1 MHPKKLIALKLQ
13 TSFQKRAYC
22 ARCSLRRILSVL
34 LALAVATAAL
44 AVPPPSRD
52 GKLTLNVKNI
62 TVKELL
68 QTIEKQSR
76 YTFVYNN
83 SDLDTSRRVS
93 LDVTDASVETV
104 IAQAIPGVAVSVRG
118 AQVVLVRRAAGKSR
132 PDVKITGTVR
142 DTDGVPLIGATL
154 IVEGTTLGTST
165 GVNGEYA
172 LNVPANGR
180 IVCSYLG
187 YDAVTEAVNARTR
200 IDFRLRAAANS
211 IEDVVVTALGITRKE
226 KSLGYAVSKIGSDD
240 ITNNASGNWLSG
252 MAGKV
257 AGLNL
262 DQSSAGPGGSVRVT
276 LRGEGSLSYNNN
288 TALFVVDGVPIGS
301 GMDSNSSSGSYESN
315 DAPIDYGNGAGDI
328 NPDDVESIS
337 VLKGPAATALYGSR
351 AANGAVIIT
360 TKSGRKQK
368 GLGVTFTTSVTF
380 DKAGYWPDFQ
390 YEYGAGDYRKTTIN
404 NGHMTNGLNPDEY
417 SFYTVDADH
426 SDTGKKVNAFA
437 SRYQFGEKIQGQM
450 RYMYASYDPATDTYT
465 RMPYK
470 VYDWYKGFFQT
481 GVTYT
486 NSLAVDASDG
496 HGSSLRVSIKDTRN
510 DWIVPNTG
518 FTTQNFGVSAVSKR
532 NKYIEAGVKLNYYR
546 KNSDN
551 LPVGGYSNSSPLKT
565 LLWQPVSASARDA
578 YNEWKSGRLIDY
590 YSGVDTSVKLINGS
604 MDNPYFIV
612 YDCLN
617 TQSRDRV
624 YGNASVTGHI
634 IPGRLLVTLR
644 SGLDFSSDFRTQC
657 KPQYTH
663 AYLDGMYREQTI
675 RSMELNNDFLVSYHD
690 TFGQLSLN
698 ASLGGNNMLY
708 KYHNSRQ
715 TANML
720 EEPNVFILQ
729 NVNGT
734 LDFANT
740 RKTKSINSFY
750 GLVSLG
756 WRDMLFLDV
765 TGRNDWSSTLAP
777 GYNSYFYPSVSAS
790 VLLDEVFKLHDKAKW
805 IDMLKVRGSWAN
817 VGNDTEPYQLWGAY
831 ANSSVFT
838 GAYGLPGSTKN
849 YTLKPENVES
859 WELGFEGHF
868 LQNRVSF
875 DFAYYDS
882 ETTNQIINVPSD
894 WATGASSMVINAG
907 CVRNRGI
914 ELAARFRPVSTKN
927 WRWDIDVNWSKN
939 WNELVELAPGVNVWQ
954 LNASNTIG
962 SKVFIYAY
970 PGGELGRIYG
980 YGLQTAPEGAFYY
993 DADGRKVDC
1002 SGQHIVDAATGNPVL
1017 DATNLKDLGSIYPQ
1031 WKAGLTTSLRYKG
1044 LTLTASFAASY
1055 GGRAYSLTNSILSYM
1070 GKLTNSLEGRYDGLV
1085 HPGVNVSAD
1094 GVYSPNSTITTDAV
1108 DYYNTVIYPRG
1119 NTESNVFDTS
1129 YLKLKELRVEYLL
1142 PRSLCAKTKVFQ
1154 NVSLSFFVT
1163 NVFCITNFPQFDP
1176 EVASLSG
1183 SSLYRGVETGAYP
1196 MTRSYG
1202 FSLKLGF

>member
-1 MHPKKLIALKLQ
+1 ML
-13 TSFQKRAYC
+13 T
-22 ARCSLRRILSVL
+22 L
-34 LALAVATAAL
+34 LALVTVAGAIAAPPL
-44 AVPPPSRD
+44 ARD
-52 GKLTLNVKNI
+52 GKLTLNVRDVTLKA
-62 TVKELL
+62 LL
-68 QTIEKQSR
+68 QTIEKQTE
-76 YTFVYNN
+76 YTFVYNH
-83 SDLDTSRRVS
+83 SDFDSSRRVS
-93 LDVTDASVETV
+93 LDVTNATVEDV
-104 IAQAIPGVAVSVRG
+104 IAQAIPDVTVSLRG
-118 AQVVLVRRAAGKSR
+118 KQVILVRKSAGKSL
-132 PDVKITGTVR
+132 PTVKISGAVL
-142 DTDGVPLIGATL
+142 DSEGAPLIGATL

-165 GVNGEYA
+165 DAKGEYT
-172 LNVPANGR
+172 LQVPADSR
-180 IVCSYLG
+180 ITCSYLG
-187 YDAVTEAVNARTR
+187 YDSATEAVNARTR
-200 IDFRLRAAANS
+200 IDFRLQATANS

-226 KSLGYAVSKIGSDD
+226 KSLGYAVTKIGSDD

-276 LRGEGSLSYNNN
+276 LRGEGSLSYGNN

-301 GMDSNSSSGSYESN
+301 SMDSNSSSGSYESD

-351 AANGAVIIT
+351 AANGAIIIT
-360 TKSGRKQK
+360 TKSGRKQR
-368 GLGVTFTTSVTF
+368 GIGVTFTTSVTF
-380 DKAGYWPDFQ
+380 DKPGYWPDFQ
-390 YEYGAGDYRKTTIN
+390 NKYGAGDFRKTTIN

-426 SDTGKKVNAFA
+426 SDTGQRVNAFH

-450 RYMYASYDPATDTYT
+450 RYMYASFDPETGTYT
-465 RMPYK
+465 RLPYE
-470 VYDWYKGFFQT
+470 VCDWYKGFFRT

-496 HGSSLRVSIKDTRN
+496 HGSSLRVSVKDTRN
-510 DWIVPNTG
+510 EWIVPNTG
-518 FTTQNFGVSAVSKR
+518 FNTQSFTVSAVSKR
-532 NKYIEAGVKLNYYR
+532 NKYIEAGVKLSYYR

-551 LPVGGYSNSSPLKT
+551 LPVGGYSNSSALKT

-612 YDCLN
+612 YDCIN
-617 TQSRDRV
+617 TQSKDRV

-634 IPGRLLVTLR
+634 IPDKLSVTVR
-644 SGLDFSSDFRTQC
+644 SGLDFSNDFRTQQ

-675 RSMELNNDFLVSYHD
+675 RSIELNNDFLVSYRD
-690 TFGQLSLN
+690 TFGQLAFN
-698 ASLGGNNMLY
+698 ASVGGNNMLY
-708 KYHNSRQ
+708 KYQSNRL

-734 LDFANT
+734 LDVDAL
-740 RKTKSINSFY
+740 RRTKSINSFY
-750 GLVSLG
+750 GLVSLS

-777 GYNSYFYPSVSAS
+777 GNNSYFYPSVSAS
-790 VLLDEVFKLHDKAKW
+790 VLLDEVFGLRGKAEW
-805 IDMLKVRGSWAN
+805 IDMLKIRGSWAN
-817 VGNDTEPYQLWGAY
+817 VGNDTDPYQLLGVY
-831 ANSSVFT
+831 TNSSVFT
-838 GAYGLPGSTKN
+838 GAYKLPGSTKN

-859 WELGFEGHF
+859 WEVGFEGHF

-882 ETTNQIINVPSD
+882 KTTNQIINVPSD

-907 CVRNRGI
+907 CVRNKGI
-914 ELAARFRPVSTKN
+914 ELSAHFRPVKTKN
-927 WRWDIDVNWSKN
+927 WQWDVDVNWSKN

-980 YGLQTAPEGAFYY
+980 YGLQTAPDGAFYY
-993 DADGRKVDC
+993 DADGRKIDC
-1002 SGQHIVDAATGNPVL
+1002 TGRHIVDASTGNPIL

-1031 WKAGLTTSLRYKG
+1031 WKAGLTTSLRYSS

-1055 GGRAYSLTNSILSYM
+1055 GGKAYSLTNSILAYM
-1070 GKLTNSLEGRYDGLV
+1070 GKLTNSLEGRYDGLI

-1094 GVYSPNSTITTDAV
+1094 GVYSPNNTITTDAV

-1119 NTESNVFDTS
+1119 NTESNVFDAS
-1129 YLKLKELRVEYLL
+1129 YLKMKELRIEYAL
-1142 PRSLCAKTKVFQ
+1142 PKSLCVKTKVFQ
-1154 NVSLSFFVT
+1154 NISLSFFAT
-1163 NVFCITNFPQFDP
+1163 NLFCITDFPQFDP

-1196 MTRSYG
+1196 MNRSYG

>member
-22 ARCSLRRILSVL
+22 ARCGLRRILSVL

-104 IAQAIPGVAVSVRG
+104 IAQAIPEVAVSVRG

-486 NSLAVDASDG
+486 NSRAVEASDG
-496 HGSSLRVSIKDTRN
+496 HASPLRDSIKDTRN
-510 DWIVPNTG
+510 DRIVPTTG

-634 IPGRLLVTLR
+634 IPGRLSVTLR

>member
-1 MHPKKLIALKLQ
+1 M
-13 TSFQKRAYC
+13 
-22 ARCSLRRILSVL
+22 
-34 LALAVATAAL
+34 
-44 AVPPPSRD
+44 
-52 GKLTLNVKNI
+52 
-62 TVKELL
+62 
-68 QTIEKQSR
+68 
-76 YTFVYNN
+76 
-83 SDLDTSRRVS
+83 
-93 LDVTDASVETV
+93 
-104 IAQAIPGVAVSVRG
+104 
-118 AQVVLVRRAAGKSR
+118 
-132 PDVKITGTVR
+132 
-142 DTDGVPLIGATL
+142 
-154 IVEGTTLGTST
+154 
-165 GVNGEYA
+165 
-172 LNVPANGR
+172 
-180 IVCSYLG
+180 
-187 YDAVTEAVNARTR
+187 
-200 IDFRLRAAANS
+200 
-211 IEDVVVTALGITRKE
+211 
-226 KSLGYAVSKIGSDD
+226 
-240 ITNNASGNWLSG
+240 
-252 MAGKV
+252 
-257 AGLNL
+257 
-262 DQSSAGPGGSVRVT
+262 
-276 LRGEGSLSYNNN
+276 
-288 TALFVVDGVPIGS
+288 
-301 GMDSNSSSGSYESN
+301 
-315 DAPIDYGNGAGDI
+315 
-328 NPDDVESIS
+328 
-337 VLKGPAATALYGSR
+337 
-351 AANGAVIIT
+351 
-360 TKSGRKQK
+360 
-368 GLGVTFTTSVTF
+368 TFTTSVTF

-634 IPGRLLVTLR
+634 IPGRLSVTLR

-939 WNELVELAPGVNVWQ
+939 WNELVELPR
-954 LNASNTIG
+954 ASTSGAQRRNTIG
-962 SKVFIYAY
+962 AKFSSTLSRRRAGPHLRLRTPDGSRRGLLLRRRRQEGRLLGTAHRRRRDRK
-970 PGGELGRIYG
+970 PGARRHE
-980 YGLQTAPEGAFYY
+980 PEG
-993 DADGRKVDC
+993 
-1002 SGQHIVDAATGNPVL
+1002 SGQHLSPV
-1017 DATNLKDLGSIYPQ
+1017 
-1031 WKAGLTTSLRYKG
+1031 
-1044 LTLTASFAASY
+1044 
-1055 GGRAYSLTNSILSYM
+1055 
-1070 GKLTNSLEGRYDGLV
+1070 EGRTDDLAALQGADSHGLV
-1085 HPGVNVSAD
+1085 RRVVRRQGLFADQLDPLLHGQADQFARRPLRRSGPSGCQRLRRWRLLPEQHHHHRCGRLLQHGHLPARQYRIERLRHLVPETQGAAGRIPAAPEPVRQDEGV
-1094 GVYSPNSTITTDAV
+1094 PERFAV
-1108 DYYNTVIYPRG
+1108 VFRDQCVLHHQFPAVRPRG
-1119 NTESNVFDTS
+1119 G
-1129 YLKLKELRVEYLL
+1129 LALRLVAL
-1142 PRSLCAKTKVFQ
+1142 PRRGDGR
-1154 NVSLSFFVT
+1154 LSD
-1163 NVFCITNFPQFDP
+1163 DP
-1176 EVASLSG
+1176 FL
-1183 SSLYRGVETGAYP
+1183 RIQPET
-1196 MTRSYG
+1196 RI
-1202 FSLKLGF
+1202 LKQTQP

>member
-22 ARCSLRRILSVL
+22 ARCGLRRILSVL

-104 IAQAIPGVAVSVRG
+104 IAQAIPEVAVSVRG

-634 IPGRLLVTLR
+634 IPGRLSVTLR

-708 KYHNSRQ
+708 TSHHPRQ
-715 TANML
+715 TATLL

>member
-1 MHPKKLIALKLQ
+1 MNPFFVHPKKLIALKLQ

-22 ARCSLRRILSVL
+22 ARCGLRRILSVL

-104 IAQAIPGVAVSVRG
+104 IAQAIPEVAVSVRG

-634 IPGRLLVTLR
+634 IPGRLSVTLR

-868 LQNRVSF
+868 LQNRVLF

-1129 YLKLKELRVEYLL
+1129 YLKLKELTLSWETRKKLL
-1142 PRSLCAKTKVFQ
+1142 FMTGFKVFITGE
-1154 NVSLSFFVT
+1154 NL
-1163 NVFCITNFPQFDP
+1163 FCFTDYTGADP
-1176 EVASLSG
+1176 EFAYSYDMAMQGMDVAKIPVPKYVKIGLI
-1183 SSLYRGVETGAYP
+1183 LN
-1196 MTRSYG
+1196 
-1202 FSLKLGF
+1202 F

>member
-1 MHPKKLIALKLQ
+1 M
-13 TSFQKRAYC
+13 
-22 ARCSLRRILSVL
+22 
-34 LALAVATAAL
+34 AVATAAL

-634 IPGRLLVTLR
+634 IPGRLSVTLR

-790 VLLDEVFKLHDKAKW
+790 VLLDEVFKLHDKVKW

-1129 YLKLKELRVEYLL
+1129 YLKLKELTLSWETRKKLL
-1142 PRSLCAKTKVFQ
+1142 FMTGFKVFITGE
-1154 NVSLSFFVT
+1154 NL
-1163 NVFCITNFPQFDP
+1163 FCFTDYTGADP
-1176 EVASLSG
+1176 EFAYSYDMAMQGMDVAKIPVPKYVKIGLI
-1183 SSLYRGVETGAYP
+1183 LN
-1196 MTRSYG
+1196 
-1202 FSLKLGF
+1202 F

>member
-22 ARCSLRRILSVL
+22 ARCGLRRILSVL

-83 SDLDTSRRVS
+83 SDFDTSRRVS

-104 IAQAIPGVAVSVRG
+104 IAQAIPEVAVSVRG

-578 YNEWKSGRLIDY
+578 YNEWKSGRLIDC

-634 IPGRLLVTLR
+634 IPGRLSVTLR

-1094 GVYSPNSTITTDAV
+1094 GVYSPNSPITTDAV

>member
-22 ARCSLRRILSVL
+22 ARCGLRRILSVL

-104 IAQAIPGVAVSVRG
+104 IAQAIPEVAVSVRG
-118 AQVVLVRRAAGKSR
+118 AQVVLVRRAVGKSR

-187 YDAVTEAVNARTR
+187 YDAVTDAVNARTR
-200 IDFRLRAAANS
+200 IDFRLRAAVNS

-634 IPGRLLVTLR
+634 IPGRLSVTLR

-1163 NVFCITNFPQFDP
+1163 NVFCITNFPQFDS

>member
-1 MHPKKLIALKLQ
+1 MRPL
-13 TSFQKRAYC
+13 R
-22 ARCSLRRILSVL
+22 LRRILSVL

-83 SDLDTSRRVS
+83 SDFDTSRRVS

-104 IAQAIPGVAVSVRG
+104 IAQAIPEVAVSVRG

-634 IPGRLLVTLR
+634 IPGRLSVTLR

-1108 DYYNTVIYPRG
+1108 DYYNTVIYRAAIPNRTSSTPR
-1119 NTESNVFDTS
+1119 T
-1129 YLKLKELRVEYLL
+1129 
-1142 PRSLCAKTKVFQ
+1142 
-1154 NVSLSFFVT
+1154 
-1163 NVFCITNFPQFDP
+1163 
-1176 EVASLSG
+1176 
-1183 SSLYRGVETGAYP
+1183 
-1196 MTRSYG
+1196 
-1202 FSLKLGF
+1202 

>member
-1 MHPKKLIALKLQ
+1 VHPKKLIALKLQ

-22 ARCSLRRILSVL
+22 ARCGLRRILSVL

-83 SDLDTSRRVS
+83 SDFDTSRRVS

-1055 GGRAYSLTNSILSYM
+1055 SGRAYSLTNSILSYM

>member
-1 MHPKKLIALKLQ
+1 MRPLRSATHPIGSAG
-13 TSFQKRAYC
+13 SGRRY
-22 ARCSLRRILSVL
+22 RRPCS
-34 LALAVATAAL
+34 T
-44 AVPPPSRD
+44 PPSRD

-104 IAQAIPGVAVSVRG
+104 IAQAIPEVAVSVRG

-351 AANGAVIIT
+351 PATGAVLIT
-360 TKSGRKQK
+360 TKSGRTQQ
-368 GLGVTFTTSVTF
+368 GRGVPVPPSVTF

-496 HGSSLRVSIKDTRN
+496 HGSSLRVSSKDTRN

-634 IPGRLLVTLR
+634 IPGRLSVTLR

>member
-22 ARCSLRRILSVL
+22 ARCGLRRILSVL

-83 SDLDTSRRVS
+83 SDFDTSRRVS

-1055 GGRAYSLTNSILSYM
+1055 SGRAYSLTNSILSYM

>member
-22 ARCSLRRILSVL
+22 ARCGLRRILSVL

-83 SDLDTSRRVS
+83 SDFDTSRRVS

-104 IAQAIPGVAVSVRG
+104 IAQAIPEVAVSVRG

-262 DQSSAGPGGSVRVT
+262 DQSSAGPGGTVRVT

-634 IPGRLLVTLR
+634 IPGRLSVTLR

-914 ELAARFRPVSTKN
+914 ELAARFRPVSAKN

-1094 GVYSPNSTITTDAV
+1094 GVDSPNSTITTDAV

>member
-1 MHPKKLIALKLQ
+1 M
-13 TSFQKRAYC
+13 
-22 ARCSLRRILSVL
+22 
-34 LALAVATAAL
+34 AVATAAL
-44 AVPPPSRD
+44 AVPPPPSRD

-104 IAQAIPGVAVSVRG
+104 IAQAIPEVAVSVRG

-634 IPGRLLVTLR
+634 IPGRLSVTLR

>member
-22 ARCSLRRILSVL
+22 ARCGLRRILSVL

-83 SDLDTSRRVS
+83 SDFDTSRRVS

-104 IAQAIPGVAVSVRG
+104 IAQAIPEVAVSVRG

-634 IPGRLLVTLR
+634 IPGRLSVTLR

-1108 DYYNTVIYPRG
+1108 DYYNTVIYRAAIPNRTSSTPR
-1119 NTESNVFDTS
+1119 T
-1129 YLKLKELRVEYLL
+1129 
-1142 PRSLCAKTKVFQ
+1142 
-1154 NVSLSFFVT
+1154 
-1163 NVFCITNFPQFDP
+1163 
-1176 EVASLSG
+1176 
-1183 SSLYRGVETGAYP
+1183 
-1196 MTRSYG
+1196 
-1202 FSLKLGF
+1202 